1 MRNLFQPRN
10 HGAPQYVAM
19 VKRWAADVFQL
30 TEDTTVMVTELHCT
44 EPGCP
49 PLETVIALLHP
60 QAGTRQHKVHKALRD
75 ITRDDVLA
83 LAAAQERRSQHE
95 RNG

>member
-10 HGAPQYVAM
+10 QGAPQYVAA
-19 VKRWAADVFQL
+19 VKGWAADVFRL
-30 TEDTTVMVTELHCT
+30 TEDTTVMVTELYCT

-60 QAGTRQHKVHKALRD
+60 QAGTRQHKVQKALRD

-83 LAAAQERRSQHE
+83 LAAAQERRTQHE
-95 RNG
+95 PNG

>member
-1 MRNLFQPRN
+1 MLDLLQPRRL
-10 HGAPQYVAM
+10 ATPQHVTA
-19 VKRWAADVFQL
+19 VKRWAADVFQV
-30 TEDTTVMVTELHCT
+30 TEDTTVMVTELRCT

-60 QAGTRQHKVHKALRD
+60 QTGTQQHRVHKALRD

-83 LAAAQERRSQHE
+83 LAAAQERRTPHE
-95 RNG
+95 PNG